1 MEDKKKKKIIEKILM
16 INLIYIVAVQ
26 VIIYIISK
34 NLTFE
39 HSWTGYFKI
48 EWHFN
53 ISLMITIV
61 HCLLMIL
68 YYKAKEFEKIII
80 IITGVLIIISLFIPV
95 FDISK
100 QSVSYKSLEE
110 THYTADVPDEVVS
123 SYNRSNIYLIP
134 IDREKERTDY

>member
-1 MEDKKKKKIIEKILM
+1 MEDKKKKKIIEKIM
-16 INLIYIVAVQ
+16 IINLIYIVAVQ